1 MRILFS
7 ESESYY
13 RRLGLVNMSGFTYFF
28 DGMKYYKK
36 SEEWLFDNFDVFVCF
51 MYTSPVNF
59 YLTKRFNSLDKKTI
73 LVMDGIYD
81 YSNSIKN
88 KASSSINLELYR
100 YIPQSIFLVVGA
112 LPLFFSDNAR
122 CINYMPKMIKDGDL
136 SMEAQ
141 SEFSK
146 VLLTTAN
153 TAYFDSDEL
162 SSLVILVR
170 LVLVELNQRSIAY
183 DVRIYD
189 DTLYSSIS
197 DLLNQDAVNVLSGT
211 FEEIIADYSNVITTP
226 SSIAV
231 TCMIHERAVALLQY
245 RDSPPSFFTG
255 WMFSSQKTIAM
266 GLDSFISLDCSR
278 MLLQKRLVNKEFSD
292 ITLGEA
298 ISSATSL
305 RYEINSVKSDFSE
318 DGLMYKLM
326 LDSVFNFNIE
336 YLVRRHIVKIKRIL
350 SFFKGIVSVFK

>member
-28 DGMKYYKK
+28 DGMEHYKK

-51 MYTSPVNF
+51 IYTSPVNL
-59 YLTKRFNSLDKKTI
+59 YLTKKFNKLNIKTI
-73 LVMDGIYD
+73 LVMDGVYD

-88 KASSSINLELYR
+88 KASRSIDLELYR
-100 YIPQSIFLVVGA
+100 YVPQTVFLVVGA
-112 LPLFFSDNAR
+112 LPLYFSDNAR
-122 CINYMPKMIKDGDL
+122 CINYMPKMIKNGD
-136 SMEAQ
+136 STPTGQ
-141 SEFSK
+141 SGFSK

-153 TAYFDSDEL
+153 TAYFELDEL
-162 SSLVILVR
+162 SSLVILFR
-170 LVLVELNQRSIAY
+170 LVLVELNRRSIAY

-197 DLLNQDAVNVLSGT
+197 DLLNKNTDNILSGN
-211 FEEIIADYSNVITTP
+211 FEEIIADYSNIITTP
-226 SSIAV
+226 SSIAI
-231 TCMIHERAVALLQY
+231 TSMIHKRAVALLQY

-255 WMFSSQKTIAM
+255 WMFSSQETIAM

-278 MLLQKRLVNKEFSD
+278 MLLQERLVSKEFSD
-292 ITLGEA
+292 MTLGEA
-298 ISSATSL
+298 ISTATNVE
-305 RYEINSVKSDFSE
+305 YEITPPKSDFLE
-318 DGLMYKLM
+318 DSLMYKSM

-336 YLVRRHIVKIKRIL
+336 YLIRRHIVKLKRIV
-350 SFFKGIVSVFK
+350 SFFK